1 MPARWTIDHSE
12 KLVDIVLDGE
22 VSPQEVTTFFDTLE
36 AENAISY
43 RKLIDATNSPAKI
56 DSQIMALVGARM
68 ARNRSDAAFAV
79 VVPSSG
85 PLDGLARLYL
95 LVVDSD
101 SGRARVF
108 RDVAEARQWLE
119 TRK

>member
-12 KLVDIVLDGE
+12 KLVEAVIDGVVGLE
-22 VSPQEVTTFFDTLE
+22 EAIAFFDALE
-36 AENAISY
+36 AENAVSY
-43 RKLIDATNSPAKI
+43 RKLIDATSAPAKI
-56 DSQIMALVGARM
+56 DSQIMAIVGARM
-68 ARNRSDAAFAV
+68 ARNRSEAAFAV

-108 RDVAEARQWLE
+108 RDKAEARQWLE